1 MNDIDN
7 DIIKKIAIIRERERK
22 TERQSER
29 ERETERDKVR
39 EPDLEKTQYV

>member
-7 DIIKKIAIIRERERK
+7 DIIKKIAITRERERK

-29 ERETERDKVR
+29 ERQR
-39 EPDLEKTQYV
+39 EIK